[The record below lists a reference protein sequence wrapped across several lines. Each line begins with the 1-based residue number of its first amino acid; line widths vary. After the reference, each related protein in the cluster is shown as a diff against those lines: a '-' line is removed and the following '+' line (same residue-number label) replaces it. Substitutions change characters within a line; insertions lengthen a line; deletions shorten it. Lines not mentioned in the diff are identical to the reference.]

1 MSSPIGVRHL
11 TALIAISGAVAVAPA
26 DAEPAADP
34 TSIWT
39 LQEENASITTSQ
51 FNDKY
56 YVNGLKLGWTSPTD
70 QDIPGF
76 IATIG
81 HDLWGT
87 GQQRLAL
94 SLEQSFY
101 TPADTVLVP
110 PDPHDRPYAGVLLA
124 DATLIQDTDSTRR
137 VFGVQLGLIGP
148 DAGGESIQ
156 NGFHDVIGFGHTK
169 GWAYQIQDQPL
180 LELLDQQTWRFS
192 TGEIGGLDTE
202 FLPTLEAGLGNLRVY
217 GLAGSIVRIGQDLDA
232 DFGPARLQPGI
243 SGADAYHATLP
254 FGWYVFAG
262 VDGQAVGY
270 DATIN
275 GTAFRSSPSAT
286 LVPWIGEF
294 EGGLAVMAF
303 GTRLSYTQVIQTEEV
318 RGQHG
323 GLHQFGSLTLSAH
336 F

>member
-1 MSSPIGVRHL
+1 
-11 TALIAISGAVAVAPA
+11 
-26 DAEPAADP
+26 
-34 TSIWT
+34 
-39 LQEENASITTSQ
+39 
-51 FNDKY
+51 
-56 YVNGLKLGWTSPTD
+56 
-70 QDIPGF
+70 
-76 IATIG
+76 
-81 HDLWGT
+81 
-87 GQQRLAL
+87 
-94 SLEQSFY
+94 
-101 TPADTVLVP
+101 VP

-124 DATLIQDTDSTRR
+124 DATLIQDSDSARH

-148 DAGGESIQ
+148 DAGGESVQ
-156 NGFHDVIGFGHTK
+156 NGFHDLIGFGHTK

-192 TGEIGGLDTE
+192 TGQIGGLDTE
-202 FLPTLEAGLGNLRVY
+202 FLPTVEAGLGDLRVY
-217 GLAGSIVRIGQDLDA
+217 GLAGSIVRVGQDLDA
-232 DFGPARLQPGI
+232 DFGPPRLQPGL
-243 SGADAYHATLP
+243 SGADAYNATEP

-286 LVPWIGEF
+286 LVPWVGEF
-294 EGGLAVMAF
+294 EGGLAVLAF